1 MCGSETC
8 LFKCC
13 QSSLMLLV
21 ADFETDPNQG
31 LKRISK
37 ISAPKM
43 KFDVKSEL
51 YSLVFQ
57 LWFSWSF
64 GKMKSMETWWSESHG
79 MYMHLF
85 IHFPQ
90 LPGPGRWFFTYSYL
104 YHPGTWGSERSIRP
118 PRFFVVLGSGDGKQC
133 VFFLTDIL
141 LNFFSR
147 KILQPES
154 FLWGESSLESI
165 KEILPRFIYFP
176 KTSQRWNI
184 VLAHMKLTYFEGLTN
199 IFPLRGLRTP
209 FLPGFFGRFWT
220 QMTLQ
225 LRCRKNRCKNGAGRR
240 GASNGVWIGLRWFFF
255 VLVVVISRT
264 TWFKKMNIHFCWC
277 CLCELFIFVG
287 VLTARFRMSV
297 VFRWK
302 SGGYPNKRHE
312 K

>member
-1 MCGSETC
+1 
-8 LFKCC
+8 
-13 QSSLMLLV
+13 
-21 ADFETDPNQG
+21 
-31 LKRISK
+31 
-37 ISAPKM
+37 M

-90 LPGPGRWFFTYSYL
+90 LPGPGRWSLTYSYL

-118 PRFFVVLGSGDGKQC
+118 PRGFCRWKGSGDGKQC

-141 LNFFSR
+141 LDFFSR

-184 VLAHMKLTYFEGLTN
+184 VLAHMKL
-199 IFPLRGLRTP
+199 LRNRRVFDKNCPWDVRSTP
-209 FLPGFFGRFWT
+209 FLPVFFGRFWT

-240 GASNGVWIGLRWFFF
+240 GAPFTGFGLGWDDFFC
-255 VLVVVISRT
+255 VG
-264 TWFKKMNIHFCWC
+264 C
-277 CLCELFIFVG
+277 CNF
-287 VLTARFRMSV
+287 
-297 VFRWK
+297 
-302 SGGYPNKRHE
+302 
-312 K
+312 